1 VSESEELIVLADAT
15 RYMFRS
21 ILLVRDADLSASTPC
36 PDWDLRRLLQ
46 HLQTSLEHVTD
57 VLSVRGLHDAPRSD
71 PNRDAGTDAVAAI
84 RARIVDLLVAWTS
97 FPTADRWCEVWG
109 QTLPAKVVVD
119 VAAIEMVLH
128 AWDIAHACRTDRPIP
143 AGLASALLKVAP
155 PLAAAGV
162 AGHVFARPLAL
173 PIRATASD
181 QLLALFGRQRTF
193 E

>member
-1 VSESEELIVLADAT
+1 VSESEELTVLADAT

-155 PLAAAGV
+155 PLAEAGV

-173 PIRATASD
+173 PTRATASD